1 MLFFLYILTGAF
13 AGTLAGLLGI
23 GGGLVVVPILATIFP
38 YIGMPDENIMQFA
51 AGTSLAVMIITT
63 SSSVRSHVRHGNNIL
78 PIFKQLLPGIL
89 VGTICGA
96 SIADILHSD
105 TIKII
110 FGCILCVAALRAYFG
125 NTKPGGDNL
134 PPFWVNVLMGFCIGT
149 VSGLLGIGG
158 GLLLAPYLFHCN
170 INVRLAVATAAACGL
185 LVSTVGTI
193 SYMITGLN
201 EIHPFEWTTGFIY
214 WPAFFGI
221 ALASPFFARVGAK
234 LSNKLPI
241 DKLRK
246 LFALFMLISAV
257 KMLID

>member
-1 MLFFLYILTGAF
+1 MLFLLYILTGAF

-23 GGGLVVVPILATIFP
+23 GGGLVVVPILATIFV
-38 YIGMPDENIMQFA
+38 YIGMPNENIMQFA
-51 AGTSLAVMIITT
+51 AGTSLAVMIITS
-63 SSSVRSHVRHGNNIL
+63 SSSVRTHVKHGNNIW
-78 PIFKQLLPGIL
+78 PIFKQLLPGIF

-96 SIADILHSD
+96 SIADILNSN

-110 FGCILCVAALRAYFG
+110 FGLMLILAAYRAFFG

-134 PPFWVNVLMGFCIGT
+134 PPVWVNILVGFGIGT
-149 VSGLLGIGG
+149 LSGLLGVGG

-170 INVRLAVATAAACGL
+170 INVRLAVATASACGL
-185 LVSTVGTI
+185 LVSIVGTV

-201 EIHPFEWTTGFIY
+201 ELHPYEWTTGFIY

-221 ALASPFFARVGAK
+221 AMASPIFARIGAK

-246 LFALFMLISAV
+246 LFALFMLIAAI
-257 KMLID
+257 KMLVY